1 MKFTWSHT
9 GLSESRSVVSNSL
22 WPHGL
27 YRPWNS
33 PAQNTRMDIL
43 SLLQGIFPTQGMNPG
58 LPHCRQIP
66 YQLSHRGSPYWIKMS
81 PQSNDQC
88 PYKKRGHIETHPGM
102 KTSWRQW
109 QRLELCSYKEDQGF
123 SGTIRS
129 WKTQV
134 SSLEPSEETWSCW
147 CPDCTHLASGI
158 VREYIFVVLS
168 TWLVVICYSSPR
180 RLVQFI
186 KYILNTSG
194 LSR

>member
-9 GLSESRSVVSNSL
+9 GLSESRSVVSDFL

-27 YRPWNS
+27 YSPWNS
-33 PAQNTRMDIL
+33 PAQNTRMGIL
-43 SLLQGIFPTQGMNPG
+43 SLLQGSSQPKEWTQ
-58 LPHCRQIP
+58 I
-66 YQLSHRGSPYWIKMS
+66 SHTAGRFL
-81 PQSNDQC
+81 
-88 PYKKRGHIETHPGM
+88 
-102 KTSWRQW
+102 TSWATGEAHTGLGWAPKPITMSLQEERTHRDTPRDENQLETVA
-109 QRLELCSYKEDQGF
+109 RLELRSCKEDQGF
-123 SGTIRS
+123 SGAIRS

-134 SSLEPSEETWSCW
+134 SSWEPSEETWSCW
-147 CPDCTHLASGI
+147 CPDCTLLASGI

-168 TWLVVICYSSPR
+168 TWLVVCYSSPR